1 MRTRRSRGN
10 CRCQPWASI
19 SLGLISGDPTIS
31 EGHVL
36 TAEQLS
42 PREQTPG
49 KPPAG
54 RFLPQKWGESATE
67 KKNNIRWE
75 NKPQSPSSLGKGGK
89 IFHRL
94 ENIPASPT
102 SATAPVVLE
111 GGPMGPGTTF
121 TRPTTF
127 SSWRPAPAQGPLHR
141 TGSGGDGSPRPGKGC
156 V

>member
-1 MRTRRSRGN
+1 MRSQCSRGT

-42 PREQTPG
+42 PRERTPG
-49 KPPAG
+49 KPLAG
-54 RFLPQKWGESATE
+54 NFLPQRRGESAAE
-67 KKNNIRWE
+67 KKNNIQSE

-89 IFHRL
+89 IFHF
-94 ENIPASPT
+94 AASGTSSPT
-102 SATAPVVLE
+102 SAAAPLVLE
-111 GGPMGPGTTF
+111 GGPTT
-121 TRPTTF
+121 
-127 SSWRPAPAQGPLHR
+127 SQVSQAAPSLAQGPLHR
-141 TGSGGDGSPRPGKGC
+141 TGFRGYGSPRPGKGC